1 MSYFSISSEALL
13 APKKLGCF
21 YCCISSVLRK
31 TFKET
36 PKLKPE
42 HCCPAELLLL
52 GTGQGSG
59 TEGGRATELN
69 KSTM

>member
-1 MSYFSISSEALL
+1 MSYFSLSSEALL
-13 APKKLGCF
+13 APKKLVFF

-42 HCCPAELLLL
+42 HCCPAELLFL